1 MVSKIIEYLCNK
13 HVPVRDGFLYVENKN
28 LLALQLH
35 SHILYMTFTSLFF
48 IKKIMD
54 RFDELVEE
62 VILREH
68 KYESMEKKN

>member
-1 MVSKIIEYLCNK
+1 
-13 HVPVRDGFLYVENKN
+13 
-28 LLALQLH
+28 
-35 SHILYMTFTSLFF
+35 MTFTSLFF

-62 VILREH
+62 GILREY